1 MTAPSFHNP
10 IPARQ
15 RGFSLIEVIAAF
27 LIFAVGFG
35 VLLQILTSSLR
46 VAHRSQ
52 DYTQAT
58 LWAESKLDTVGVGE
72 PLKDGSE
79 QGSFDDK
86 YRWDMTVQKIQPPDV
101 AGGVDENLPIDLY
114 QVSLTV
120 AWGAPGREHS
130 TRFETI
136 RAVDSNQDQLRQM
149 GRQRR

>member
-1 MTAPSFHNP
+1 MITRRS
-10 IPARQ
+10 Q
-15 RGFSLIEVIAAF
+15 QGFSLIEVIAAF

-46 VAHRSQ
+46 VAHLSE

-58 LWAESKLDTVGVGE
+58 LWAQTKLDTVGVGE
-72 PLKDGSE
+72 ALQEGGD
-79 QGSFDDK
+79 QGTFDDR
-86 YRWDMTVQKIQPPDV
+86 YRWDMSVQQIQPPDV

-136 RAVDSNQDQLRQM
+136 RAVDSNQNQPGQI
-149 GRQRR
+149 GRQRPQ

>member
-1 MTAPSFHNP
+1 MRSRYSQH
-10 IPARQ
+10 
-15 RGFSLIEVIAAF
+15 GFSLIEVIAAF

-46 VAHRSQ
+46 VAHRSE

-72 PLKDGSE
+72 PLEEGADSGT
-79 QGSFDDK
+79 FDERYHWSMDV
-86 YRWDMTVQKIQPPDV
+86 RQIQPPDV
-101 AGGVDENLPIDLY
+101 AGGVDENLPIELY

-120 AWGAPGREHS
+120 AWGPPGREHS

-136 RAVDSNQDQLRQM
+136 RAVDSNQNQLRQM
-149 GRQRR
+149 GRGR